1 MDDDQSSEC
10 AAILPS
16 SGGWSGSLGP
26 LPPLLKLA
34 TRDLYLR
41 NPFCR
46 LGLPVTA
53 TAREVGRR
61 VEALKLELEFGGD
74 AVQPKSGFGF
84 VGPLDPDVLRDCA
97 QVLRDPVARFVYEFF
112 WFWPSS
118 WSSGTRDA
126 ALIDLGQGRIVEA
139 VGWWEAAEGRG
150 DVSASHCLAIYH
162 HFRALEGAAGRRG
175 GESLREANRRW
186 RGLCDR
192 EEYWDFLRERLDG
205 VQDPQLTAGF
215 LARFRETIPL
225 AVAKIAL
232 EQVLAIHESGDVELS
247 LALLEASKTG
257 PGGLEEWRHAMELV
271 LAPIRERLDHAVA
284 HARERL
290 ESDKRAGVEISQ
302 VLVRSAEPELARLE
316 LFYGVGS
323 NELHHS
329 ADAVVTVCINAAVA
343 YQRETDDNQ
352 GFLAALEAANEVDV
366 SGAVVER
373 HAENIRIARANIAY
387 QSLVEPLEK
396 ELNRIIEFGG
406 VPRQKLAALRAGPIV
421 MLEKIKREATRDTY
435 EKACISLTVALR
447 ATAIKAFN
455 DHKDFDTA
463 EAATRLA
470 LSLVSGN
477 KELETQLQEDLG
489 VIERNRPS
497 VGKTLRAILGYG
509 LRHPI
514 QSLFC
519 CFLLYAGVS
528 AVMEPSSGN
537 RPRSAPTQSSPSYVG
552 SPVSTPGPTVPSSVS
567 GGTYSIP
574 RNMTGSFNAKK
585 SQITSL
591 ETQIDS
597 TKRMIES
604 RRILLNNYDQSAVD
618 DFNRMVERYNAL
630 VESHDRLVEEYNS
643 DLARYGRRR

>member
-1 MDDDQSSEC
+1 MDDEHSSQS
-10 AAILPS
+10 AAALPS
-16 SGGWSGSLGP
+16 SGGWSGGSGP

-41 NPFCR
+41 SPFCR

-61 VEALKLELEFGGD
+61 VEALKLDLEFGGE
-74 AVQPKSGFGF
+74 AAQPKAGFGY
-84 VGPLDPDVLRDCA
+84 VGPLDSDVLRDCA
-97 QVLRDPVARFVYEFF
+97 QVLRDPVARFVYEYF
-112 WFWPSS
+112 WFWPSA

-126 ALIDLGQGRIVEA
+126 ALVELGQGRIFEA
-139 VGWWEAAEGRG
+139 VGRWEAAEGRG

-162 HFRALEGAAGRRG
+162 HFRAIEGAAGRRA

-186 RGLCDR
+186 RDLCDR
-192 EEYWDFLRERLDG
+192 EEYWDFVRERLDG

-215 LARFRETIPL
+215 LARFRDAIPL
-225 AVAKIAL
+225 AVAKVAL
-232 EQVLAIHESGDVELS
+232 EQVLVIHESGDVELS
-247 LALLEASKTG
+247 LALLDSSKTG
-257 PGGLEEWRHAMELV
+257 PGGLEQWRQGLELV
-271 LAPIRERLDHAVA
+271 SAPIRDRLDHAVA
-284 HARERL
+284 QARERL
-290 ESDKRAGVEISQ
+290 NSDKRAGVEISEG
-302 VLVRSAEPELARLE
+302 LVRTAEPELARLE

-329 ADAVVTVCINAAVA
+329 ADAVVTVCINAAIA

-373 HAENIRIARANIAY
+373 HAENIRIARANITY
-387 QSLVEPLEK
+387 QRLVEPLEK
-396 ELNRIIEFGG
+396 ELKRVVESGG

-421 MLEKIKREATRDTY
+421 MLEKIKREATREAY
-435 EKACISLTVALR
+435 EKACISVTVALR
-447 ATAIKAFN
+447 STAISAFN
-455 DHKDFDTA
+455 DYKDFDTA

-470 LSLVSGN
+470 LSLASGN
-477 KELETQLQEDLG
+477 KEAETQLQEDLG

-509 LRHPI
+509 LSHPI

-537 RPRSAPTQSSPSYVG
+537 RSRSTPTQSTPSYVS
-552 SPVSTPGPTVPSSVS
+552 SPVSAPRPTAPSATS

-574 RNMTGSFNAKK
+574 RSMTSSFNAKK
-585 SQITSL
+585 AQITSL
-591 ETQIDS
+591 EMQIDS
-597 TKRMIES
+597 SKGMIES
-604 RRILLNNYDQSAVD
+604 RRIMLNSYDQSAVD
-618 DFNRMVERYNAL
+618 DFNRMVERHNAL
-630 VESHDRLVEEYNS
+630 LESHRRMVQEYNS
-643 DLARYGRRR
+643 DLARYGRQR